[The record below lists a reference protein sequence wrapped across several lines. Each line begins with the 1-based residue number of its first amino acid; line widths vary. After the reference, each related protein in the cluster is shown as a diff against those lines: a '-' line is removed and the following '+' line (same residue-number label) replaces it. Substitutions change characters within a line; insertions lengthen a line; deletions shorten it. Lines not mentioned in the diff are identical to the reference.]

1 MLRGDVRWADAGI
14 GLPGE
19 SSGRRPAVIVS
30 NDGANGAAARRGKGV
45 VTVVPLTTNTG
56 VVHRFQVL
64 LPAEACG
71 LPETSK
77 AQVEQIRALA
87 VGRVGP
93 RMGTVPPHLMREID
107 EALRLHLGLG

>member
-1 MLRGDVRWADAGI
+1 VLRGDVRWMEFGP
-14 GLPGE
+14 GHVGE

-30 NDGANGAAARRGKGV
+30 NNGANGAAARRGKGV
-45 VTVVPLTTNTG
+45 VTVVPLTTNTD

-77 AQVEQIRALA
+77 AQVQQIRALA
-87 VGRVGP
+87 VNRVGP

-107 EALRLHLGLG
+107 EALRLHLALG